1 MEITEHPQVVR
12 EAPVFVTPADLPGPS
27 GGTGYNLQV
36 LAAWA
41 RSGLSVR
48 HYRLSGAW
56 PQPTVR
62 HRQELEQV
70 LAVHRWALVDGIIA
84 SAAPAELARAV
95 RQGCEVSVLV
105 HLPLPAESGLTAEQ
119 RHWLSCQEGAA
130 LRAARAVVATST
142 WAREDLQRRYGLS
155 GVHVAGPGADPAPT
169 AAGSA
174 AVGGAPVPQI
184 LFLGALT
191 SRKNPLLVIAALE
204 ANEDLPWR
212 CVIAGPDHQD
222 SGYAHRVKAAC
233 AQYPHRISVPG
244 VVEGQRREKLWHHTD
259 LLVLPSRAETY
270 GMVVTEALARGIP
283 VIVGRGTGA
292 EEALRGSP
300 AEPRARLPA
309 PGAVAEPEDSVQW
322 SALLRDWLRDPQ
334 LRSIWRERALQHRD
348 RLPGWTQTAES
359 LRMAVRW

>member
-1 MEITEHPQVVR
+1 MEIAEHLQVVR
-12 EAPVFVTPADLPGPS
+12 EAPVFITPADLPGPS
-27 GGTGYNLQV
+27 GGTGYNLQI

-41 RSGLSVR
+41 ESGLSVC
-48 HYRLSGAW
+48 HYRLPGAW
-56 PQPTVR
+56 PQPTAP
-62 HRQELEQV
+62 HRQALDQV

-84 SAAPAELARAV
+84 SAAPEELARAV

-119 RHWLSCQEGAA
+119 RHRLTCREGAA
-130 LRAARAVVATST
+130 LRVAHTVVATST
-142 WAREDLQRRYGLS
+142 WAREDLQRRYGLT
-155 GVHVAGPGADPAPT
+155 GIHVAVPGADPAPT
-169 AAGSA
+169 AAGSTE
-174 AVGGAPVPQI
+174 AVGTPVPQI

-191 SRKNPLLVIAALE
+191 PRKNPLLVIAALE
-204 ANEDLPWR
+204 TNEDLPWR
-212 CVIAGPDHQD
+212 CVIAGPGHQD
-222 SGYAHRVKAAC
+222 PGYAQRVKAAC
-233 AQYPHRISVPG
+233 AQYPHRICVPG
-244 VVEGQRREKLWHHTD
+244 AVEGQARETLWHHTD

-309 PGAVAEPEDSVQW
+309 PGAVAEPEDNGQW

-334 LRSIWRERALQHRD
+334 LRSTWRERALQHRD

-359 LRMAVRW
+359 LRTAVRW